1 MARYS
6 RERSKIGT
14 LRPGGLRF
22 GALGGRPP
30 AAGFPAAPDG
40 EPSPPRISCRGMLKS
55 ADFMPSRPAG
65 TAHAAMGGAAQQEVR
80 DTFLPCLPRS

>member
-22 GALGGRPP
+22 GALEGGLPV
-30 AAGFPAAPDG
+30 AGFLAAPDG
-40 EPSPPRISCRGMLKS
+40 KPSASRGLVES
-55 ADFMPSRPAG
+55 ADFMRSRPAAA
-65 TAHAAMGGAAQQEVR
+65 THAGIGRAARQEVR
-80 DTFLPCLPRS
+80 DSFLPCLPRW

>member
-22 GALGGRPP
+22 GALE
-30 AAGFPAAPDG
+30 G
-40 EPSPPRISCRGMLKS
+40 EPSASRDLVES
-55 ADFMPSRPAG
+55 ADFMRSRPAG
-65 TAHAAMGGAAQQEVR
+65 NPHGANGGAAQQEIR
-80 DTFLPCLPRS
+80 GSFLSCLPRS